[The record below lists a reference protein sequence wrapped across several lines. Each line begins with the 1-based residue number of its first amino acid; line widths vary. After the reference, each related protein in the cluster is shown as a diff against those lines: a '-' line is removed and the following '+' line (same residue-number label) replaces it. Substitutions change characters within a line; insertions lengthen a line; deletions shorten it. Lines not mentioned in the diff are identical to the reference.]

1 MNNKNIFIL
10 IISLLV
16 LGTLA
21 TIILRSGGEAV
32 PPTKYDTFAQCL
44 ASKKLT
50 MYGTSWCSFCKKEK
64 ANFGKS
70 FQYVPY
76 VECTENPNL
85 CLEKGIE
92 KYPTWID
99 ERGQKYVGLQGLE
112 KLSEISGCQLPT
124 N

>member
-50 MYGTSWCSFCKKEK
+50 MYGTSWCSFCKKK
-64 ANFGKS
+64 KRIL
-70 FQYVPY
+70 
-76 VECTENPNL
+76 ENLSSMFHMLNV
-85 CLEKGIE
+85 
-92 KYPTWID
+92 
-99 ERGQKYVGLQGLE
+99 QKIQICVL
-112 KLSEISGCQLPT
+112 KKV
-124 N
+124 